1 MEAQP
6 KLDLLDEIR
15 TVHQELER
23 RASGSGWES
32 VDAVLNL
39 GAAVLLHGLLERLII
54 HPNHVL
60 LDPAVI
66 QDLNTEHRRLTRHLQ
81 TLEELRHSDPTSPDL
96 PPLAEAVFHR
106 LKEHLQRDAR
116 TIYGPLTRLEL
127 ARSERLRDDPAF

>member
-1 MEAQP
+1 MTTEP
-6 KLDLLDEIR
+6 KPDLLDEIR

-23 RASGSGWES
+23 RAAGSGWES

-39 GAAVLLHGLLERLII
+39 GAAVLLHGVLERLVI

-66 QDLNTEHRRLTRHLQ
+66 QQLNTEHRRLTHHLQ
-81 TLEELRHSDPTSPDL
+81 TLEELRQSDPTSPDL

-106 LKEHLQRDAR
+106 LQEHLRRDSR
-116 TIYGPLTRLEL
+116 TIYGPLTRLKL
-127 ARSERLRDDPAF
+127 AQSEARRDD